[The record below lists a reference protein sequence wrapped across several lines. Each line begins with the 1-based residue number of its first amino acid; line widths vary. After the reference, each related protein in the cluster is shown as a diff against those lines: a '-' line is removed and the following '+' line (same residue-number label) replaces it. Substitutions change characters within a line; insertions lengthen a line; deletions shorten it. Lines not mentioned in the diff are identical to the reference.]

1 MLWAFGCAPAAEPE
15 GDDGGPANV
24 VATTGMIADT
34 AARIAG
40 DLAEIEGLMGPGVDP
55 HLYKASESD
64 VRRLSEADLILFN
77 GLFLEGKMGDI
88 LVKMA
93 RTRPVVAVS
102 EAVPEDRRREPP
114 ELEGQYDPHIWFDV
128 SLWAET
134 VSPVTEALVE
144 ILPAHEAQLRESA
157 DRVRGELLA
166 LDAWV

>member
-1 MLWAFGCAPAAEPE
+1 MSKKQRNRACGSVLLAAVTLWAIGCAPAAEPGNGE
-15 GDDGGPANV
+15 GGPVTV

-40 DLAEIEGLMGPGVDP
+40 DLAAVDGLMGPGVDP

-88 LVKMA
+88 LVKLA

-102 EAVPEDRRREPP
+102 ETVPEDKRREPP
-114 ELEGQYDPHIWFDV
+114 ELEG
-128 SLWAET
+128 
-134 VSPVTEALVE
+134 
-144 ILPAHEAQLRESA
+144 
-157 DRVRGELLA
+157 
-166 LDAWV
+166 